1 MGGLTG
7 FAVLSGSVADVEPVR
22 RDGMPLLAL
31 FWSGL
36 KAGLLTFGGTYTV
49 IPFLQRDA
57 VTQGAWM
64 SNGQFLDGLAL
75 SGLLPAPLIIFSPFV
90 GYLGGGPWGAGLMTV
105 GILLPA
111 FAFTLVGHDSLERV
125 VHQPRI
131 RLFLEGLTAGVVR
144 LMPATPRAL
153 IKVSLARLDEEPFDR
168 KSD

>member
-57 VTQGAWM
+57 VTQAAWM
-64 SNGQFLDGLAL
+64 SNTQFLDGLAL
-75 SGLLPAPLIIFSPFV
+75 SGLLPAPLIIFPTFV
-90 GYLGGGPWGAGLMTV
+90 GYLAGGPWGAFRMTV
-105 GILLPA
+105 G
-111 FAFTLVGHDSLERV
+111 
-125 VHQPRI
+125 
-131 RLFLEGLTAGVVR
+131 LFL
-144 LMPATPRAL
+144 PP
-153 IKVSLARLDEEPFDR
+153 DR
-168 KSD
+168 HSAVWG